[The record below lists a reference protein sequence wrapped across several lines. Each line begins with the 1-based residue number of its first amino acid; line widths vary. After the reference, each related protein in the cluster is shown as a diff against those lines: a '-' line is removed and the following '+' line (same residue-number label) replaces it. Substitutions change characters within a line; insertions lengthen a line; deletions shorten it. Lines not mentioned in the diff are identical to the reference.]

1 MNRVRLF
8 EKSQFVSGEL
18 FHLLKKLSD
27 NVLDTYYQDLFTDKF
42 QELVFVKLKNKRKLR
57 FNVTNMSNIQIVKTV
72 IDKLIEVDN
81 FTGEKNEQRQN

>member
-8 EKSQFVSGEL
+8 EKSQFVSEEL
-18 FHLLKKLSD
+18 LHLLKKLSD

-42 QELVFVKLKNKRKLR
+42 QELVFVRLKDKRKLR

>member
-1 MNRVRLF
+1 M
-8 EKSQFVSGEL
+8 ST
-18 FHLLKKLSD
+18 D

-42 QELVFVKLKNKRKLR
+42 QELVFVRLKDKRKLR